1 MQSSETNQDKTWLN
15 MMNENDLMSR
25 LVASKA
31 IMNNPKFTKSSNS
44 MNGGL
49 PPTSLQDF
57 DLPQA
62 RYNIPEEFLQES
74 PQQSQMNQPY
84 LSELPK
90 VNTKPVGAPTVDAI
104 KSSKLPDEI
113 KRLMLEHPIS
123 QPQQPT
129 TTLSDDLIERASRL
143 MKGENSNNYLP
154 ESVKTKTQQSQTP
167 QSNSQIDY
175 KLIKKMIREAVDE
188 ALHENGLI
196 VESSEKANEMLSFKV
211 GKHLFEGKV
220 TKIKK
225 LV

>member
-1 MQSSETNQDKTWLN
+1 
-15 MMNENDLMSR
+15 MNENDLMSR

-31 IMNNPKFTKSSNS
+31 IMDNPKFTKSRNS
-44 MNGGL
+44 MNEGL

-57 DLPQA
+57 DVPNA
-62 RYNIPEEFLQES
+62 KYNIPQEFLQES
-74 PQQSQMNQPY
+74 PSMSQPY

-90 VNTKPVGAPTVDAI
+90 VNTKPVGVPTVDAI

-113 KRLMLEHPIS
+113 KRLMIEHPIA
-123 QPQQPT
+123 QAQQQGAG

-143 MKGENSNNYLP
+143 MKNENSNNYIP
-154 ESVKTKTQQSQTP
+154 ESVKPKTQQQPQT
-167 QSNSQIDY
+167 QSTLQIDY

-188 ALHENGLI
+188 ALQENGLM
-196 VESSEKANEMLSFKV
+196 VESSEKANEVLSFKV